1 MMGRLELLIGVLLI
15 LNASFRYLMW
25 ALLNLSIHA
34 YFLHYIFSG
43 RYMNMYYGIKKR
55 DQINTYMDGDQYV
68 HGWRSI
74 CTWMEIN
81 TYMDGDQYVHGWRSI
96 RTWMVINTYM
106 DGDQY
111 VHGWRSM
118 LDPENH
124 YTEDLPL
131 VQF

>member
-81 TYMDGDQYVHGWRSI
+81 AWSWESLHRRSAFSTI
-96 RTWMVINTYM
+96 LTTVNYWFKVLKCLGKDINLCHTFWLFYKT
-106 DGDQY
+106 
-111 VHGWRSM
+111 
-118 LDPENH
+118 LFPCFI
-124 YTEDLPL
+124 L
-131 VQF
+131 

>member
-74 CTWMEIN
+74 RTWMEIN
-81 TYMDGDQYVHGWRSI
+81 MYMDGDQCLILRI
-96 RTWMVINTYM
+96 ITQKIC
-106 DGDQY
+106 
-111 VHGWRSM
+111 
-118 LDPENH
+118 L
-124 YTEDLPL
+124 
-131 VQF
+131 